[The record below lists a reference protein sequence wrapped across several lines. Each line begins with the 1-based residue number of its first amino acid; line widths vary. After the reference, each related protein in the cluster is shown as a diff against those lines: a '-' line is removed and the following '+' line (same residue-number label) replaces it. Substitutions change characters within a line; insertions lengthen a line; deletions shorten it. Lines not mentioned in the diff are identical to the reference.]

1 MKKLK
6 TTRSNEFKQYA
17 VTKEGKLICTNAI
30 KPMDTVVD
38 VEYELLPVKLNSLA
52 WIAGVLLSIAL
63 IFVL

>member
-38 VEYELLPVKLNSLA
+38 VEYELLPVKLPPNSKRTGRGQGR
-52 WIAGVLLSIAL
+52 ITIN
-63 IFVL
+63 